1 MTTTDS
7 SVSPVVLDLDREARM
22 GLPEAILCEPKRL
35 AHLEQILTEVQA
47 AQRPLLLTRLTEAQ
61 HHGLA
66 DRFALEWDPVSRLAT
81 FQWSAE
87 PPPSSRHTARVVVV
101 AAGTSDVPV
110 AKEAVGTL
118 RFHHVVAEEVYDVGV
133 AGLHR
138 YLRRAEV
145 VRSADVVIA
154 VAGMDAALA
163 SVVGGDVAAPVIA
176 VPTSVGYGVAAQGY
190 SALHSML
197 ASCASGVTV
206 VNIDNG
212 YGAACAALRIL
223 RMLRRHQDAVAA
235 TGAG

>member
-1 MTTTDS
+1 MWICRS
-7 SVSPVVLDLDREARM
+7 STRLI
-22 GLPEAILCEPKRL
+22 GLLNCGVDWPPCPAGG
-35 AHLEQILTEVQA
+35 V
-47 AQRPLLLTRLTEAQ
+47 RPLP
-61 HHGLA
+61 G
-66 DRFALEWDPVSRLAT
+66 
-81 FQWSAE
+81 
-87 PPPSSRHTARVVVV
+87 RVVVV

-138 YLRRAEV
+138 YLRRAEQ

-163 SVVGGDVAAPVIA
+163 SVVGGDVGCPVVA
-176 VPTSVGYGVAAQGY
+176 VPTSVGYGVAKDGH
-190 SALHSML
+190 SALHAML
-197 ASCASGVTV
+197 ASCASGVSV

-223 RMLRRHQDAVAA
+223 RLLARHR
-235 TGAG
+235 GA

>member
-1 MTTTDS
+1 MTARDVPS
-7 SVSPVVLDLDREARM
+7 DDVVLDLEREARM

-35 AHLEQILTEVQA
+35 VHLEQILTEVSGNG
-47 AQRPLLLTRLTEAQ
+47 RPLLLTRLTEAQ
-61 HHGLA
+61 HAGLA
-66 DRFALEWDPVSRLAT
+66 GRFALDWDPLSRLAT
-81 FQWSAE
+81 FQWAPRAE
-87 PPPSSRHTARVVVV
+87 GSPSPLPGRVVVV

-118 RFHHVVAEEVYDVGV
+118 RFHHVDADEIYDVGV

-138 YLRRAEV
+138 YLARAEQ

-163 SVVGGDVAAPVIA
+163 SVVGGDVRAPVIA
-176 VPTSVGYGVAAQGY
+176 VPTSVGYGVAKEGL
-190 SALHSML
+190 SALHAML
-197 ASCASGVTV
+197 ASCASGVAV

-223 RMLRRHQDAVAA
+223 RLLDRQPRPLSPA
-235 TGAG
+235 

>member
-1 MTTTDS
+1 MTTS
-7 SVSPVVLDLDREARM
+7 ESNVSPIVLDLDREARM

-35 AHLEQILTEVQA
+35 AHLEQILTEVEA
-47 AQRPLLLTRLTEAQ
+47 AKRPLLLTRLTEAQ
-61 HHGLA
+61 YAGLA
-66 DRFALEWDPVSRLAT
+66 GRFALAWDPVSRLAT

-87 PPPSSRHTARVVVV
+87 PPPAPRHTARVVVV

-110 AKEAVGTL
+110 ATEAVGTL
-118 RFHHVVAEEVYDVGV
+118 RFHHVIAEEVYDVGV

-138 YLRRAEV
+138 YLRRAEL

-223 RMLRRHQDAVAA
+223 RMLRRHTDVVAA
-235 TGAG
+235 TSVR

>member
-1 MTTTDS
+1 MNSQKPSTD
-7 SVSPVVLDLDREARM
+7 VVLDLQREARM

-35 AHLEQILTEVQA
+35 VHLEQILSEVEA
-47 AQRPLLLTRLTEAQ
+47 AGTPILLTRLTVEQ
-61 HHGLA
+61 HAHLST
-66 DRFALEWDPVSRLAT
+66 RFALQWDPLSRLAT
-81 FQWSAE
+81 FQWQAA
-87 PPPSSRHTARVVVV
+87 PAATAGPVGAKLAGNIVVV

-118 RFHHVVAEEVYDVGV
+118 AFHRVEATEVYDVGV

-138 YLRRAEV
+138 YLARAEV

-163 SVVGGDVAAPVIA
+163 SVVGGDVRAPVIA
-176 VPTSVGYGVAAQGY
+176 VPTSVGYGVATGGTA
-190 SALHSML
+190 ALHAML
-197 ASCASGVTV
+197 ASCASGITV

-223 RMLRRHQDAVAA
+223 RLLARHR
-235 TGAG
+235 

>member
-1 MTTTDS
+1 MTVRDIPS
-7 SVSPVVLDLDREARM
+7 ADVVLDLEREARM

-35 AHLEQILTEVQA
+35 VHLEQILVEVEA
-47 AQRPLLLTRLTEAQ
+47 AKKPLLLTRLTEAQ
-61 HHGLA
+61 HAGLA
-66 DRFALEWDPVSRLAT
+66 GRFALDWDPLSRLAT
-81 FQWSAE
+81 FQWTPSA
-87 PPPSSRHTARVVVV
+87 PTLPGRVVVV

-118 RFHHVVAEEVYDVGV
+118 RFHHVVADEIYDVGV

-138 YLRRAEV
+138 YLRRAEE

-163 SVVGGDVAAPVIA
+163 SVVGGDVRAPVIA
-176 VPTSVGYGVAAQGY
+176 VPTSVGYGVAREGY

-197 ASCASGVTV
+197 ASCASGVPV

-223 RMLRRHQDAVAA
+223 RLLQRH
-235 TGAG
+235 TAG